1 MSVSSYDALP
11 KFHGTLLKIDAPAI
25 DVTDPTEDLAE
36 EMTAELAPSIPML
49 AEPPAPRAT
58 WVPAATGNSLS
69 AATGIVLRERYVLE
83 APLGTGGMATVF
95 RAVDLRRDAG
105 SPEGRRVAVKLLRPE
120 LRDRPQCVA
129 RLQREFRQ
137 THAVAHPNVVRFHD
151 LDCDGGTWFIVM
163 ELLSGETLGPRL
175 RRVAPSGMPQAE
187 ALAIAA
193 AVGGALAHAHARGV
207 THGDVKPDNIYLP
220 ASGPP
225 RLLDFGVAPEMPAA
239 DVINGHEPRPS
250 AAATRAYAS
259 PEVLGGEDPLPAD
272 DVFSLACVTYE
283 MLSGLHPYRRL
294 SRDVAAR
301 TAAAPAPIASL
312 DTGRADALSTA
323 LDLKR
328 AARPTMP
335 EFLAALRGDRR
346 TVVAT
351 STPAAALPT
360 VATRVLAD
368 IVPAEPPRSR
378 ALLWGALVAALA
390 IALGIGILIGRGEPE
405 APPPVLPAATPP
417 IEALAPAVPA
427 TDEMRRSDSIGQV
440 AASIEPASDV
450 AKPPAKPAPG
460 AQAGLVSFDSPM
472 MIVSKRAVVAAIPL
486 RHFSHVRRAVRVTW
500 RVVDGTARAGS
511 DYGGPATGVENF
523 VEGNTFRIVYVPIL
537 TGARSTLDRSFAV
550 ELTGVSPGTKL
561 GPTQR
566 VEVMILGTT

>member
-25 DVTDPTEDLAE
+25 DGTDPTEDLAE
-36 EMTAELAPSIPML
+36 EVTAELAPSLPML

-120 LRDRPQCVA
+120 LRDRPQYVA

-137 THAVAHPNVVRFHD
+137 THAVAHPNVIRFHD

-220 ASGPP
+220 ATGPP

-259 PEVLGGEDPLPAD
+259 PEVLGGEDPVPAD

-312 DTGRADALSTA
+312 DTGRARALSSA
-323 LDLKR
+323 LDLRR

-346 TVVAT
+346 AVVVTV
-351 STPAAALPT
+351 TPAAAPPP
-360 VATRVLAD
+360 VATQILAD
-368 IVPAEPPRSR
+368 LVPAALPRSR
-378 ALLWGALVAALA
+378 VLLWSVVAAALA
-390 IALGIGILIGRGEPE
+390 ISLGVGVMIGRGEPE
-405 APPPVLPAATPP
+405 APPPTR
-417 IEALAPAVPA
+417 PAVTLPNEA
-427 TDEMRRSDSIGQV
+427 AAPVMR
-440 AASIEPASDV
+440 AADKILPSASTEEAAVSTGPASGV
-450 AKPPAKPAPG
+450 SKPRAKPAKA

-486 RHFSHVRRAVRVTW
+486 RHFSRVRRRVQVTW
-500 RVVDGTARAGS
+500 RVVDGTARAGR

-523 VEGNTFRIVYVPIL
+523 VEGNNFRILYVPIL
-537 TGARSTLDRSFAV
+537 QGARAALDRSFAV
-550 ELTGVSPGTKL
+550 ELTGASPGTEL

-566 VEVMILGTT
+566 VEVTILGTT